1 MAILCKSMS
10 DLDPFRSVREQRGVL
25 RCPYEG
31 ESIVMLLRHAE
42 VRDAAKDWERFSSDA
57 PFRVPVPSEEDMR
70 SVRQLP
76 IETDPPEHGKWRA
89 LVEPF
94 FKRPRQPEVVAAI
107 GELIARLVTDASG
120 RDSIEIV
127 RDFALP
133 LQSKAL
139 AHLLAVSEDEADE
152 WIEWGIHVF
161 HDGDDSGKKG
171 ATLERYLNRRFDE
184 AVRNPGDDFFSAL
197 VTAEIDGRPL
207 TRDEML
213 GIGNLTFAGGRDTII
228 HTVSSIIAHMAGHP
242 EVLPWLREDPKR
254 AVLAAEEFFR
264 IVTPLTHIGRV
275 CPVRTE
281 LHGETI
287 EAGERISLGWAS
299 ANRDADTFGNPDE
312 IDLARKPNPHIAF
325 GAGPH
330 FCLGAAHARLVVRL
344 LLEELAGRIDTV
356 EVLERVPHVETTPEY
371 VREVGY
377 DRLMARILPRE

>member
-1 MAILCKSMS
+1 MAET
-10 DLDPFRSVREQRGVL
+10 DPFESHRRERGAL

-70 SVRQLP
+70 TIRQLP

-94 FKRPRQPEVVAAI
+94 FKRPRKPEMVAGI
-107 GELIARLVTDASG
+107 QDLTGRLVAG
-120 RDSIEIV
+120 AAAVDSIEVV
-127 RDFALP
+127 REFALP
-133 LQSKAL
+133 FQSKAL
-139 AHLLAVSEDEADE
+139 THLLAVSEDEADE

-161 HDGDDSGKKG
+161 HDGDDGEVKG
-171 ATLERYLNRRFDE
+171 AMLERYLNRRFDQ
-184 AVRNPGDDFFSAL
+184 AAADPGEDFFSAL
-197 VTAEIDGRPL
+197 VTGEIEGRPL

-228 HTVSSIIAHMAGHP
+228 HTVSSIIDHLAEHP
-242 EVLPWLREDPKR
+242 DVLPWLREDPKR

-264 IVTPLTHIGRV
+264 VVTPLTHIGRV

-281 LHGETI
+281 VHGETV
-287 EAGERISLGWAS
+287 EAGQRISLGWAS
-299 ANRDADTFGNPDE
+299 ANRDEEAFREPNE
-312 IDLARKPNPHIAF
+312 VDLARRPNPHIAF

-330 FCLGAAHARLVVRL
+330 FCLGAAHARLVIRV
-344 LLEELAGRIDTV
+344 LLEELAERIERV
-356 EVLERVPHVETTPEY
+356 EVLEREAHVETTQEY
-371 VREVGY
+371 VREVGF
-377 DRLMARILPRE
+377 DRLEVRLSGR